1 MSRGAPGLHAV
12 LTNAFN
18 PDAEIGRG
26 MRGTG
31 TGEANAWD
39 AILLM
44 QMGGPAT
51 LDEVEPFLA
60 ALFGDSDIIRLPK
73 AVRPF
78 QASLGRMIAKR
89 RAPKVAPRYEAMGGG
104 SPLQRITR
112 EQADVLQ
119 KTTGVPVHVAMRYTK
134 PWAHDAIRELQRDH
148 ARRVLLLP
156 LYPHYSISTTQ
167 SNLKDFARH
176 ARDAELVADLRYV
189 RDWGMHPAYLD
200 LIARTCQD
208 ARTRLASRTQETP
221 DLLFTAHGVPER
233 YVKVEG
239 DTYQREVEAT
249 AAAARD
255 RLAPHFRRVE
265 QGYQSGLGPVKWLGP
280 ETGGII
286 ARLAAEGTRGIVLS
300 PLGFVSDHI
309 ETMYD
314 MDTLFAGIAKEHG
327 VPYERVPS
335 FNASE
340 DFAHVLAEIAAG
352 PTTPFEVSAWTS

>member
-1 MSRGAPGLHAV
+1 MRE
-12 LTNAFN
+12 NAQ
-18 PDAEIGRG
+18 
-26 MRGTG
+26 
-31 TGEANAWD
+31 WD
-39 AILLM
+39 AVVLL

-73 AVRPF
+73 LVQPF
-78 QASLGRMIAKR
+78 QAKLGRMIAKR

-104 SPLQRITR
+104 SPLQRITK
-112 EQADVLQ
+112 EQAEALQ
-119 KTTGVPVHVAMRYTK
+119 KATGLPVHVVMRYTK
-134 PWAHDAIRELQRDH
+134 PWAHEAIHDLQRDH

-176 ARDAELVADLRYV
+176 ARDAKLDAKIHYV
-189 RDWGMHPAYLD
+189 RDWGTHPAYLD
-200 LIARTCQD
+200 IIARTCLD
-208 ARTRLASRTQETP
+208 ARERILAHTSAPP
-221 DLLFTAHGVPER
+221 DLLFSAHGVPER
-233 YVKVEG
+233 YVVVEG

-249 AAAARD
+249 AAAARA
-255 RLAPHFRRVE
+255 RLASHFRRVE
-265 QGYQSGLGPVKWLGP
+265 QGYQSGLGPVKWIGP

-286 ARLAAEGTRGIVLS
+286 TRLASEGSAGIVLS

-314 MDTLFAGIAKEHG
+314 MDTLFAGIAKDHG

-335 FNASE
+335 FNASPE
-340 DFAHVLAEIAAG
+340 FAQVLAQIAAG